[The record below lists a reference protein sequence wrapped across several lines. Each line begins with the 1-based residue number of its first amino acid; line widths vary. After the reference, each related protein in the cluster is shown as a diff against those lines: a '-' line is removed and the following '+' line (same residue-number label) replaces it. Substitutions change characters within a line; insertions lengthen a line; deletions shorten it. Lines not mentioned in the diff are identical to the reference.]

1 MKKSV
6 KIVLGSLA
14 GIGILISGL
23 VVWQWQNI
31 RALSMAMQHSQEEI
45 AEQIKEE
52 KTSIESV
59 LKDYGLEGITDFT
72 FEEEEAIR
80 KGEMTLEQAMEKLEQ
95 RKEEVLPNQSNH
107 QSQTE
112 DKITLNANNLSEE
125 GKEVVADTQ
134 VNTQGV
140 DTSKE
145 RIEQAISDMYA
156 LKAKYIGELGV
167 LERKAMS
174 EYKDLAT
181 EQKKADGIKAIISKY
196 MTPALSLQ
204 SQCDSEVAGVLSN
217 LETFL
222 KEQKESSDIVAVM
235 KAAYEREKELKKA
248 YYLSLVQ

>member
-23 VVWQWQNI
+23 GVWQWQNI

-95 RKEEVLPNQSNH
+95 RKEEVLSNQSK
-107 QSQTE
+107 TE
-112 DKITLNANNLSEE
+112 DKTTLNTNNLSEE
-125 GKEVVADTQ
+125 GKEVVVDTQ
-134 VNTQGV
+134 VNTQV
-140 DTSKE
+140 IDTSKE
-145 RIEQAISDMYA
+145 RIEQAISDMYE
-156 LKAKYIGELGV
+156 LKAKYIGELGA

-174 EYKDLAT
+174 EYKALTT
-181 EQKKADGIKAIISKY
+181 EQKKSDSIKAIISKY